1 VRSGTQALINQN
13 TKNISLSFKQKR
25 VRPIQVT
32 DQMILDY
39 IKAGLKED
47 VGSGDHSA
55 NACISSKSRSKAIL
69 KVKDTGMLAGCEM
82 AKRILLH
89 VDPSAQITFY
99 KNDGSDC
106 FVGDVAF
113 EVVANTRALLKA
125 ERLLLNTM
133 QRMSGIATLSSR
145 FAFEVGDLPVKIL
158 DTRKTT
164 PLIRFIEKWAV
175 KIGGCENYRWGL
187 YDWIMIKD
195 NHHDAAG
202 GIEKA
207 IKRVHAYQK
216 KKGLNLNI
224 TLEVRNLPEVFDA
237 LDTGGINRIMLDN
250 FDPFM
255 MREAVRVINKRY
267 EVEASG
273 GITLET
279 VRAYALTG
287 VDYVSAGALTHSAG
301 QLDLSLKIVK

>member
-1 VRSGTQALINQN
+1 MIQN
-13 TKNISLSFKQKR
+13 F
-25 VRPIQVT
+25 
-32 DQMILDY
+32 

-55 NACISSKSRSKAIL
+55 NACISALSRSKAVL
-69 KVKDTGMLAGCEM
+69 KVKDSGLLAGMEM
-82 AKRILLH
+82 AEKILLH
-89 VDPSAQITFY
+89 VDPKAKITPFIA
-99 KNDGSDC
+99 DGKEV
-106 FVGDVAF
+106 FPGDIAF
-113 EVVANTRALLKA
+113 EVEANTRALLKA

-133 QRMSGIATLSSR
+133 QRMSGIASLSSR

-164 PLIRFIEKWAV
+164 PLIRFLEKWAV

-195 NHHDAAG
+195 NHHDATG

-216 KKGLNLNI
+216 RKGLNLNI
-224 TLEVRNLPEVFDA
+224 TLEVRNLPEVFEA
-237 LDTGGINRIMLDN
+237 LDTGGITRIMLDN
-250 FDPFM
+250 FDVPM
-255 MREAVRVINKRY
+255 MHEAVRVINKRY

-273 GITLET
+273 GITLDT
-279 VRAYALTG
+279 VRKYALTG

-301 QLDLSLKIVK
+301 QLDLSLKVVK